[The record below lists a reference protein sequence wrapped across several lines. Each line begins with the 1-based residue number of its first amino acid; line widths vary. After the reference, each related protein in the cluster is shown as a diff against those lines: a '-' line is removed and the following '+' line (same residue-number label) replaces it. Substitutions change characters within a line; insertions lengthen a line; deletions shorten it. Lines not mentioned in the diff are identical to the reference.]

1 MIMSYDKSPYKFV
14 CRDCGTEFIGN
25 KEKSNDNWCVW
36 KKGDKCEK
44 CGSENIEMTPQ

>member
-25 KEKSNDNWCVW
+25 KEKVMIIGVCG
-36 KKGDKCEK
+36 KKEINAKNAEVK
-44 CGSENIEMTPQ
+44 ILK